1 MLWDVSTL
9 RRIDDLG
16 DNVGL
21 LGGMVVLGL
30 VLLVSMRIEIGH
42 RLSAWW
48 GALITLVGGTVLAYQ
63 LSSLLLGFVDLSS
76 LEWPR
81 ALCADGCWL
90 PALAADGWDDRV
102 ESILAVG
109 VGLGFSV
116 VGGLTMADPRVLSRN
131 RRWIALFR
139 QFMWGNI
146 LAAYVI
152 FYYQSADIG
161 PAFLYVFLLI
171 ALLGVNELLPEHH
184 RHGMVEITVYQFCT
198 FSFLLYFLPV
208 AGAYLPADHGD
219 WAQIR
224 AVLLRP
230 GTWTPFVIAAG
241 GALLVSTWLSVLARR
256 GLRFVSGAG
265 VVGGLRAMGNTVTTR
280 GWAWLMLTAALVFLR
295 WVEAIP
301 PAPLALI
308 GADLEARAR
317 DDAGGRCA
325 GSSIASA
332 SGPMGM
338 WDSFRFANDRSTW
351 VVLQAQVFS
360 PRHMLVLVS
369 IQWEYFSWPG
379 LDGTWWNP
387 NTWWQPAKGGRQIQV
402 PGWEEEGFQIRSCK
416 RVFSGGRGLDGM
428 RRFWRVTV
436 TTPGDQSGLEVLQL
450 LDADIP
456 FVAVSANELL
466 EVLPAKEQLSDPS
479 TIIAMSGQQGL
490 ADKSAQ
496 DWADYIPVGIPGT
509 DKTARDLV
517 ALIPFS
523 GTSAKEL
530 LELLPTDIV
539 LSGLPAADLIHL
551 LDEHGVEITR
561 QTAPAVLE
569 LITSDEYKIGRKYFW
584 LGES

>member
-1 MLWDVSTL
+1 
-9 RRIDDLG
+9 
-16 DNVGL
+16 
-21 LGGMVVLGL
+21 
-30 VLLVSMRIEIGH
+30 
-42 RLSAWW
+42 
-48 GALITLVGGTVLAYQ
+48 
-63 LSSLLLGFVDLSS
+63 
-76 LEWPR
+76 
-81 ALCADGCWL
+81 
-90 PALAADGWDDRV
+90 
-102 ESILAVG
+102 
-109 VGLGFSV
+109 
-116 VGGLTMADPRVLSRN
+116 
-131 RRWIALFR
+131 
-139 QFMWGNI
+139 
-146 LAAYVI
+146 
-152 FYYQSADIG
+152 
-161 PAFLYVFLLI
+161 
-171 ALLGVNELLPEHH
+171 
-184 RHGMVEITVYQFCT
+184 
-198 FSFLLYFLPV
+198 
-208 AGAYLPADHGD
+208 
-219 WAQIR
+219 
-224 AVLLRP
+224 
-230 GTWTPFVIAAG
+230 
-241 GALLVSTWLSVLARR
+241 
-256 GLRFVSGAG
+256 
-265 VVGGLRAMGNTVTTR
+265 
-280 GWAWLMLTAALVFLR
+280 
-295 WVEAIP
+295 
-301 PAPLALI
+301 LALI

-360 PRHMLVLVS
+360 PRHMLVPVS